1 MTETAT
7 PSETEY
13 IVVDCQRCD
22 GRGVIPG
29 FDHVLDGICFACGG
43 SKVDRVDAATYV
55 APPTEAE
62 RAELLEQDRARRE
75 AEQLEIEARLEVARA
90 RRLAAGAAA
99 LGEQLEPLV
108 LRLAELRPE
117 HRLIRLL
124 ESPYDNAGPAV
135 LREYLAELPGSLFG
149 AGDETAA
156 IAARDLL
163 R

>member
-7 PSETEY
+7 PTET
-13 IVVDCQRCD
+13 ILVACQRCD
-22 GRGVIPG
+22 GKGVIPG

-43 SKVDRVDAATYV
+43 SKVERVDAATYV

-62 RAELLEQDRARRE
+62 RAELLERDRARRE
-75 AEQLEIEARLEVARA
+75 AEQLEIEAREAAARA

-135 LREYLAELPGSLFG
+135 LREYLSDLPGSLFG
-149 AGDETAA
+149 AGDESAA
-156 IAARDLL
+156 VAARDLL